1 MTAINYVARTAT
13 GSVSR
18 DQVVDG
24 SNVSTIWA
32 GGEQEISFNLRQMDI
47 RSYVRDGQNLEMTL
61 ADGRVVILENYF
73 GQDGEPDSRLFLSAD
88 GYLNEVELV
97 EGGEGVYFAQYG
109 PTEQWGKWSPS
120 DELIF
125 LDGGDAML
133 ASGAGVDGDG
143 EVSMLAAGLL
153 GGSSLLGL
161 AGAGAAGLAATAL
174 IAGDGESDGSQ
185 PYIAPGID
193 QTDPIDIGGDGAGP
207 DTTPIIITGTAQ
219 PGSNVT
225 VEIGD
230 ETVTAETGEDGSW
243 EAEFGGDDFPEDGAH
258 DVTATVT
265 EPGGDVIDLTG
276 PPVTIDTTPPD
287 TSVLQGTVETGDIV
301 NAEEYEAGIDITG
314 TGETGSSIKV
324 TIDDVTHETAVDEN
338 GEWIVTF
345 EPGELETGEYTTE
358 VTVVASDPAG
368 NTVELVEDI
377 RIDTVPNPLEINT
390 GATGGDGVVNSE
402 ESAAGFDVTGTTAP
416 GAEVTLTLGEIT
428 KIVTANI
435 DGEWVATFAPGELAT
450 GTYTADVTATT
461 TDAAGNVAT
470 TMGTFEVDTEVLGYA
485 MQAAPGGTDGVIN
498 SEEIGAGFAVTGTT
512 EPGSSVVLTLGDATV
527 DAVVDASGNWTAQF
541 TEAQIGVGTF
551 TETLTAVTTDAAG
564 NSETLSQTVEV
575 DTEAG
580 ALAIDTGAVATDG
593 TVNLAEAEAGF
604 DLTGSADPGAEV
616 TLTLGEI
623 TRTVTADA
631 SGTWRVPFDPGE
643 LATGTYTADVTATT
657 TDAAG
662 NVATTMG
669 TFEVDTEVL
678 GYAMQAAPGGTDG
691 VINSE
696 EIGAGFAVTGTTE
709 PGSSVVLT
717 LGDATVDAVVDASG
731 NWTAQFTEAQI
742 GAGTFTETLTA
753 VTTDAAGNSETLS
766 QKVEVDTEA
775 GALTLNAAD
784 IGGDGTVNLA
794 EAEAGVVVTG
804 TADPGALVEVTLGE
818 VTQSTVTDSGGNWR
832 TTYRLEDIPG
842 GDYMSDV
849 VATTTDAA
857 GNVAR
862 VDAQVH
868 VDTQVDN
875 LSLNDL
881 NIAIGSTGEQVINAD
896 IAAAGFPVTG
906 TIEPGS
912 SVIVTIAG
920 VSHTATVNPDGS
932 WVAQFQPNEITGT
945 EYIADMK
952 VDVVDPAGNPASI
965 EGQVPVDLLV
975 NELSRDPGPVAGDDV
990 VNALEAAD
998 GVTLTGQVEAG
1009 STVMI
1014 DAFGKSY
1021 PATVDA
1027 AGNWSLT
1034 LPGADIP
1041 LADDT
1046 FPVVVTATDIAGNS
1060 SEIRDSLTV
1069 DTMTPDSP
1077 DLVGYFREG
1086 GGYRNVTL
1094 ETTGDDVEI
1103 HQVAPG
1109 GGVSTLSLAENEN
1122 TFLGETDY
1130 FFTDAGGTST
1140 SIPDGSQLVV
1150 TSSDDAGNTA
1160 STYVVLDETSTNA
1173 VDAGNP
1179 NLSQFQI
1186 ETIDLRFGDRSELTI
1201 TEDQL
1206 VALSDTSDQ
1215 LVVRGGSDDTVTVT
1229 GAQRAGS
1236 TQMHGERFDIYT
1248 LGDDATVVVDDDID
1262 VVT

>member
-541 TEAQIGVGTF
+541 TEAQIGAGTF

-564 NSETLSQTVEV
+564 NSETLSQT
-575 DTEAG
+575 
-580 ALAIDTGAVATDG
+580 
-593 TVNLAEAEAGF
+593 
-604 DLTGSADPGAEV
+604 
-616 TLTLGEI
+616 
-623 TRTVTADA
+623 
-631 SGTWRVPFDPGE
+631 
-643 LATGTYTADVTATT
+643 
-657 TDAAG
+657 
-662 NVATTMG
+662 
-669 TFEVDTEVL
+669 
-678 GYAMQAAPGGTDG
+678 
-691 VINSE
+691 
-696 EIGAGFAVTGTTE
+696 
-709 PGSSVVLT
+709 
-717 LGDATVDAVVDASG
+717 
-731 NWTAQFTEAQI
+731 
-742 GAGTFTETLTA
+742 
-753 VTTDAAGNSETLS
+753 
-766 QKVEVDTEA
+766 VEVDTEA